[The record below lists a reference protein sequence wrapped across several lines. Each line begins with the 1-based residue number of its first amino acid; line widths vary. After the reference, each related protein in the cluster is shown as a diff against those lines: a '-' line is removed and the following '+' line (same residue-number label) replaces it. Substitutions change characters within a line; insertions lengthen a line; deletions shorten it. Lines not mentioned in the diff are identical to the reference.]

1 MIYASPF
8 SLVHPRVAEGADIA
22 PASASVNR
30 MVEMIFS
37 MIQKHCERLA
47 AVPPVEGIPT
57 VECVACIGIG
67 YRLV

>member
-8 SLVHPRVAEGADIA
+8 SLVHPWVEEARILLQRALRH
-22 PASASVNR
+22 R

-37 MIQKHCERLA
+37 MIQEHCERAA
-47 AVPPVEGIPT
+47 AVPLFGGIHT
-57 VECVACIGIG
+57 AECVDRIGIG